1 MFSGAGG
8 TVQVWKSEDNLWELV
23 NGSRDQAQSWQKVP
37 LPTEPCCQAHSSQE
51 KGKQRLFRKRVCIEH
66 SLKSPWQLLRCLAP
80 CKFLLCLLHYGKNSK
95 LLPEC

>member
-37 LPTEPCCQAHSSQE
+37 LPTEPSQCVCVCVCVCEFLSQGTHSNSY
-51 KGKQRLFRKRVCIEH
+51 
-66 SLKSPWQLLRCLAP
+66 
-80 CKFLLCLLHYGKNSK
+80 CLLNISYVQKCSTKVLVFICIAFICIH
-95 LLPEC
+95 L